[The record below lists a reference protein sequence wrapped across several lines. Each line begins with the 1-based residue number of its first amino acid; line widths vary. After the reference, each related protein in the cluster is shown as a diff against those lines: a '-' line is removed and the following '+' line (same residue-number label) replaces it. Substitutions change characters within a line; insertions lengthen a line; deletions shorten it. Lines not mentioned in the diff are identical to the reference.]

1 MNRLLLV
8 LCLLAFTVSG
18 SLGALY
24 WQALETRRDLTA
36 RNATLDG
43 QLASSRE
50 LASSFQ
56 KQAVTAGAQ
65 LEVTKNQLTAAET
78 RSTQLATDLA
88 AARAA
93 AAAREQAERTLRDEV
108 ASLQRDLADTRATAI
123 PAAQVEAYKSTIA
136 ELERQLA
143 TAKNGAALPTAT
155 GASTAVF
162 SSRAGRSS
170 AQVVSV
176 GPESAFVVLNY
187 GSARGAQIDQRF
199 AVRSGSEL
207 IASVRIS
214 DVRSQ
219 FSIAQVEPDSL
230 RGVLHKGDLAILT
243 P

>member
-8 LCLLAFTVSG
+8 LSLLAFTVSG

-36 RNATLDG
+36 RNTALDG

-56 KQAVTAGAQ
+56 KQAFAAGTQ
-65 LEVTKNQLTAAET
+65 LEVTKSQLAAAET
-78 RSTQLATDLA
+78 RTSQLTSDLA

-93 AAAREQAERTLRDEV
+93 AAAREEAERTLRDEV
-108 ASLQRDLADTRATAI
+108 RSLRRDLADTRATTI

-143 TAKNGAALPTAT
+143 TAKNGAALPTAA

-162 SSRAGRSS
+162 TSRAGRSS
-170 AQVVSV
+170 AQIVSV
-176 GPESAFVVLNY
+176 GPENAFVVLNY

-199 AVRSGSEL
+199 AVRSGSDL
-207 IASVRIS
+207 LATVRIS

>member
-8 LCLLAFTVSG
+8 LSLLAFTVSG

-24 WQALETRRDLTA
+24 WQALETRRELTA
-36 RNATLDG
+36 RTVALDG
-43 QLASSRE
+43 QLTASRE

-65 LEVTKNQLTAAET
+65 VEITKAQLATADSRTAQLT
-78 RSTQLATDLA
+78 TDLA
-88 AARAA
+88 ASRAA
-93 AAAREQAERTLRDEV
+93 LAAREAAERTLRDELS
-108 ASLQRDLADTRATAI
+108 SLQRDLTDTRAQAI
-123 PAAQVEAYKSTIA
+123 PPAQVEAYKNTIA

-143 TAKNGAALPTAT
+143 TAKNGAALPTAA

-162 SSRAGRSS
+162 SSRAGRVS
-170 AQVVSV
+170 ANVMSI
-176 GPESAFVVLNY
+176 GPENSFVVLNY
-187 GSARGAQIDQRF
+187 GSIRGASVDQRF
-199 AVRSGSEL
+199 SVRNGTEIL
-207 IASVRIS
+207 AIIRIS

-230 RGVLHKGDLAILT
+230 RGVLHKGDLAVLT

>member
-8 LCLLAFTVSG
+8 LSLLAFTVSG

-24 WQALETRRDLTA
+24 WQALESRRELTS
-36 RNATLDG
+36 RNTALDD

-65 LEVTKNQLTAAET
+65 LEVTKAQLAAAET
-78 RSTQLATDLA
+78 RSTQLVTDLA

-143 TAKNGAALPTAT
+143 TAKNGAALPTAA

-162 SSRAGRSS
+162 SSRVSRSS

>member
-65 LEVTKNQLTAAET
+65 LEVTKNQLTASET

-143 TAKNGAALPTAT
+143 TAKNGAALPTAA

-187 GSARGAQIDQRF
+187 GSARGAQINQRF